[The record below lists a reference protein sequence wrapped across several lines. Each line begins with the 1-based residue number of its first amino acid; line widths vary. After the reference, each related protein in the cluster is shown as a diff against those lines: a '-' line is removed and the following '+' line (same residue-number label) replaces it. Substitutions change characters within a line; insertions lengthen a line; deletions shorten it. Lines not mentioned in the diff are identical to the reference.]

1 MSWSASALGVDAA
14 DDVGEPDP
22 LVEPHR
28 ELSVAERVAE
38 PVEQRGDPRAV
49 VLPLRDRV
57 DARSPDLRLQGGRRA
72 LRHDAPV
79 VDDPDPV
86 GEHVGLLEVLRR
98 EEDGDA
104 VLARQPRDLV
114 PEGRPRLWI
123 ETGRRLVEEE
133 HARAVDERERQV
145 EPALHPAGVAADLA
159 IGRLGQPDPDEELLG
174 ARLPLLPAAAPGASS
189 GGGGGRDP

>member
-1 MSWSASALGVDAA
+1 MSWSSSPSASIAA

-57 DARSPDLRLQGGRRA
+57 DARPPDLRLEGGRRA

-114 PEGRPRLWI
+114 PEGRPRLRV

-145 EPALHPAGVAADLA
+145 EPALHPARVAADLA
-159 IGRLGQPDPDEELLG
+159 IGRLRQPDPDEELLG
-174 ARLPLLPAAAPGASS
+174 AGLSLLRAAAPGASS
-189 GGGGGRDP
+189 AGAGGRDP